1 MPREAFDEGT
11 FFSIMHDPQTSSPP
25 RTAPAAITVRADW
38 RFVLMCT
45 AVVAMAFLGSIAD
58 VRYLNP
64 DDRWYAAWVWSGS
77 WLQIAYDIA
86 VEHGRLL
93 KPSSYTYFFP
103 YLFDSPLY
111 QDALRLGTTLATCL
125 IGGYVLARL
134 LRMRELTLLYALVFF
149 ALAQNSANL
158 NLFVNYPF
166 AWEFTWATWLL
177 GTLGLIV
184 ALDRQAM
191 RYAVVGTLVMLIGLQ
206 EGFVAYAFTLP
217 LIVLAHRLTVR
228 PAWRYLVPYAVGIT
242 LWLVCWVIW
251 RLLHPS
257 SYDGSSMG
265 GIAHPL
271 LALRTI
277 VTLSLGGAPLATV
290 FNGEVALTLHSLRE
304 HVTALWFIK
313 MLAVGAATMVLARLI
328 GDGRP
333 AVPLA
338 PLALVV
344 LVMVFIPNVLL
355 GLTSHYQQWVT
366 HGVHAVHY
374 SQFSYYAWIALLV
387 LGLVALFRR
396 YRSMRVAAVAAAVLS
411 VASFV
416 TDWSNAGFNL
426 EQKQYARRWNT
437 FERWL
442 RSEAFEAIAPG
453 ARIVMND
460 AAITGSPVSDT
471 AYWLF
476 VANARADR
484 QVASIQPEGRQ
495 EAPTHYLYLYDE
507 VRSPNQTLLF
517 AAIDPAQGVDRA
529 LAHTVRIYPNT
540 SNDRLEI
547 SARQLCVG
555 DCPQSVAVNGRVAP
569 QLFSDAL
576 SVVAHATPDANGV
589 PVVTIRSP
597 NLIDLR
603 TVRVTFPR
611 IAPDVTGLS
620 AELGPGFH
628 GWISHGE
635 RRSSWA
641 EREAQILVRNDLRPL
656 RDPDASVLAQRS
668 FDWGAAWNLDV
679 DLALWAPNDQTV
691 TVLDDDG
698 AQIVTLR
705 LTAGQMLSRSIPLRL
720 EQNAASARITLR
732 SDGPAQAP
740 IGELPPPVFQIVGLE
755 LRRSVPP
762 LDFEP

>member
-1 MPREAFDEGT
+1 
-11 FFSIMHDPQTSSPP
+11 MHDPQTSSPP
-25 RTAPAAITVRADW
+25 RTAPAAITIRADR

-191 RYAVVGTLVMLIGLQ
+191 RYAVAGTLVMLIGLQ

-217 LIVLAHRLTVR
+217 LVVLAHRSTVR
-228 PAWRYLVPYAVGIT
+228 SAWRYLVPYAVGIT

-304 HVTALWFIK
+304 HVTVLWFIK

-328 GDGRP
+328 GDRRP

-338 PLALVV
+338 PLALVLLV
-344 LVMVFIPNVLL
+344 LVLVPNALL

-366 HGVHAVHY
+366 DGVRAVHY

-387 LGLVALFRR
+387 LGLIALFRR
-396 YRSMRVAAVAAAVLS
+396 YRSVRVAAFAAASLS
-411 VASFV
+411 IASFV
-416 TDWSNAGFNL
+416 ADWSSAGFNL
-426 EQKQYARRWNT
+426 EQKQYARRWDT

-442 RSEAFEAIAPG
+442 RSEAFEAMAPG

-460 AAITGSPVSDT
+460 AAITASPQADT
-471 AYWLF
+471 AYWRF
-476 VANARADR
+476 VANARTDR
-484 QVASIQPEGRQ
+484 SIASIAPEAFQ
-495 EAPTHYLYLYDE
+495 EKPTHYLYLYDE
-507 VRSPNQTLLF
+507 PRSTNQYVLF
-517 AAIDPAQGVDRA
+517 APLDSATNDDRP
-529 LAHTVRIYPNT
+529 LTHTVRIYPN
-540 SNDRLEI
+540 SLNDRLEI
-547 SARQLCVG
+547 SARRLCTE
-555 DCPQSVAVNGRVAP
+555 DCLGPVEVNGRSAPTLFADVVSVA
-569 QLFSDAL
+569 AL
-576 SVVAHATPDANGV
+576 PVPDARGV
-589 PVVTIRSP
+589 PVVMIRSP
-597 NLIDLR
+597 HPIDAR
-603 TVRVTFPR
+603 TVRVSFPR
-611 IAPDVTGLS
+611 ILPDVSGL
-620 AELGPGFH
+620 ELVLGRGFY
-628 GWISHGE
+628 GWHYVGDA
-635 RRSSWA
+635 RWSWA
-641 EREAQILVRNDLRPL
+641 EAQAQILIRNDARPL
-656 RDPDASVLAQRS
+656 IESTGDALVERS
-668 FDWGAAWNLDV
+668 FERGSFWDVELEV
-679 DLALWAPNDQTV
+679 DLLAPSEQTITFLDGEGRELDGV
-691 TVLDDDG
+691 RLSPGRLSTHGVLLRIERTS
-698 AQIVTLR
+698 ASSTIV
-705 LTAGQMLSRSIPLRL
+705 
-720 EQNAASARITLR
+720 LR
-732 SDGPAQAP
+732 SDHPAQ
-740 IGELPPPVFQIVGLE
+740 GEAQATVFQVHGMR
-755 LRRSVPP
+755 LRKP
-762 LDFEP
+762 LAERNFER

>member
-1 MPREAFDEGT
+1 
-11 FFSIMHDPQTSSPP
+11 MHDPQIPS
-25 RTAPAAITVRADW
+25 RRRAAPDETTVRADL

-111 QDALRLGTTLATCL
+111 QDVLRLGTTLATCL
-125 IGGYVLARL
+125 IGGYLLARL
-134 LRMRELTLLYALVFF
+134 LRMRELTPLYALIFF

-184 ALDRQAM
+184 ALDRRSM
-191 RYAVVGTLVMLIGLQ
+191 RYAVAGTLVMLVGLQ
-206 EGFVAYAFTLP
+206 EGFIAYAFTLP
-217 LIVLAHRLTVR
+217 LIVLARRAGGR
-228 PAWRYLVPYAVGIT
+228 PAWRYLVPYAVGIA
-242 LWLVCWVIW
+242 LWLVCWAIW
-251 RLLHPS
+251 RFYHPS
-257 SYDGSSMG
+257 TYDGSSMG
-265 GIAHPL
+265 GIGHPL
-271 LALRTI
+271 RALRAL

-304 HVTALWFIK
+304 HVTVLWFIK

-328 GDGRP
+328 RERQP
-333 AVPLA
+333 AEPIA

-344 LVMVFIPNVLL
+344 LVLVFVPNALL
-355 GLTSHYQQWVT
+355 SLTNHYQQWVS

-387 LGLVALFRR
+387 LALVALFRR
-396 YRSMRVAAVAAAVLS
+396 CRSPRVAAVAAAVLS

-426 EQKQYARRWNT
+426 EQKQYAKRWNT
-437 FERWL
+437 FERLL
-442 RSEAFEAIAPG
+442 RSEAFAAIAPG

-460 AAITGSPVSDT
+460 AAITGSAMADT
-471 AYWLF
+471 FYWRF
-476 VANARADR
+476 VANARTDA

-495 EAPTHYLYLYDE
+495 DAPTHYLYLYDE
-507 VRSPNQTLLF
+507 VRSPNQSLLF
-517 AAIDPAQGVDRA
+517 AALDPAQGSDRA
-529 LAHTVRIYPNT
+529 LAHTVRIYPH
-540 SNDRLEI
+540 SLNDVLEI
-547 SARQLCVG
+547 SARQLCTG
-555 DCPQSVAVNGRVAP
+555 DCPQSVTVNGRVAP
-569 QLFSDAL
+569 PLFAETFSVLARAL
-576 SVVAHATPDANGV
+576 PDANGV
-589 PVVTIRSP
+589 PVATIRSP
-597 NLIDLR
+597 QLIDVR
-603 TVRVTFPR
+603 SVRVTFPR
-611 IAPDVTGLS
+611 IAPDVAGLS
-620 AELGPGFH
+620 AGLGAGFH
-628 GWISHGE
+628 GWNTRGE
-635 RRSSWA
+635 QRWSWA
-641 EREAQILVRNDLRPL
+641 EREAQILIRNDLRPL
-656 RDPDASVLAQRS
+656 HDPDATILAQRS
-668 FDWGAAWNLDV
+668 FDWGQAWKLDV
-679 DLALWAPNDQTV
+679 DLVLWAPHDQIV

-698 AQIVTLR
+698 AEVATLA
-705 LTAGQMLSRSIPLRL
+705 LEAGRTMSRSIALRL
-720 EQNAASARITLR
+720 EQAAGSARLTLR
-732 SDGPAQAP
+732 SDGPALPP
-740 IGELPPPVFQIVGLE
+740 IGELPPPVFQILDLA